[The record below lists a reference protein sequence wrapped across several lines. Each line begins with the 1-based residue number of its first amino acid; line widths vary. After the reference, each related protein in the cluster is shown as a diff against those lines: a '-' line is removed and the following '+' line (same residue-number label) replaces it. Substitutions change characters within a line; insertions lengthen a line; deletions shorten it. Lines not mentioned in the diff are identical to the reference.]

1 MFLKIHFLPK
11 IHHTH
16 SELFL
21 RSVPLLLQWSL
32 AANIHLKAYYS
43 LIFLIREPAFVGYNS
58 TCQFLQWPYLKKS
71 FHPDVPIH
79 DRNTLPFHLCRLSLL
94 LHRIHSMPVYCNLI
108 RSDGFSK
115 TVREAKAAFNTFLKT
130 MAF

>member
-1 MFLKIHFLPK
+1 MLLKIHFLPK

-43 LIFLIREPAFVGYNS
+43 LLFLIREPAFVDYNS
-58 TCQFLQWPYLKKS
+58 ICQFLQWPYLKKS

-94 LHRIHSMPVYCNLI
+94 LHRIHSMPVL
-108 RSDGFSK
+108 
-115 TVREAKAAFNTFLKT
+115 
-130 MAF
+130 